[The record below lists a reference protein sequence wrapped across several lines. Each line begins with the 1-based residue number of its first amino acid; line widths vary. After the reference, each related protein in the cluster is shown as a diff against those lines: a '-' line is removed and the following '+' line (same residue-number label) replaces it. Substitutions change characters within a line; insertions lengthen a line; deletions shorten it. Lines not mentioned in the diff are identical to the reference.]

1 MLNVWC
7 TGHYFVSFFFNI
19 SSLHFY
25 LLTYIQLFQSHATLF
40 PYTTLFRSLCNP
52 MDCSLPGS
60 SVHGDSPGKNTGKV
74 AMPSSMGSSQP
85 RDQIQLSHIVG
96 GFFTVWTTRETYA
109 KRGRKEFLKSVRNQ
123 VFGNGLVGWLQLT
136 ETRRMEILKW
146 KGRVDLYKILLNVR
160 KRKPLYW

>member
-1 MLNVWC
+1 MCVCLV
-7 TGHYFVSFFFNI
+7 T
-19 SSLHFY
+19 
-25 LLTYIQLFQSHATLF
+25 QSCPTLRD
-40 PYTTLFRSLCNP
+40 PV
-52 MDCSLPGS
+52 DCSLPGS